1 MIEFIS
7 RLPQG
12 YQEVEY
18 IESSG
23 TQYIV
28 VDFIP
33 NQDTRLDM
41 LVEPRSVTAAASGV
55 GFIPYGSGVNYSSN
69 AFECYTND
77 GGKLEFNYDGQYKL
91 DLLTVSVGTKINISH
106 NKNNIVVTDTNGQT
120 IARHSFN
127 YMAFTCP
134 RNLALFAINRST
146 ALVGQTRIYSC
157 QIYNNT
163 TLALDLA
170 PCYRKSDN
178 VAGLYDLVNNVFYT
192 NVGSGVFAV
201 GADSNKHATATIIP
215 GGVLSFGAALRR
227 RLMLNVKS
235 GLSISGLPLG
245 ALIRAEDGGNGAANY
260 EIVGFD
266 IFSPGDCVLT
276 RKTKYTT
283 ASYGSITKYAD
294 SSIDK
299 RCNGTIYNAFSAD
312 LRAKIMDVVF
322 YLASDGQIT
331 RKVFV
336 PTATMVG
343 NGGNEGVAFPYF
355 NSDER
360 RAKGEEWWTST
371 IYTKDYMRVVR
382 NDGYITIGL
391 MRSSYTGVVP
401 TFVIPASTRYDP
413 VPNDDGSYNLVL

>member
-18 IESSG
+18 LENSG

-41 LVEPRSVTAAASGV
+41 LVEPRSVAAAASGV

-163 TLALDLA
+163 TLALALV

-201 GADSNKHATATIIP
+201 GANSNKHAIATIIP

-227 RLMLNVKS
+227 RMMMCSGPFSFEYTGTFTDVINGSNRIITLTSSGILTVKGSITAEVYMLAGGGGGMYTTSYIGGAS
-235 GLSISGLPLG
+235 GGGGGYQTVEVELAPGTYEIVIGAGGRTNANSSSYVATAPSGGDTTAFGYTSTGGGGGSIDYSTYKAGVGGTPN
-245 ALIRAEDGGNGAANY
+245 GGNGKTGTYNGNRN
-260 EIVGFD
+260 VTGG
-266 IFSPGDCVLT
+266 SP
-276 RKTKYTT
+276 
-283 ASYGSITKYAD
+283 
-294 SSIDK
+294 
-299 RCNGTIYNAFSAD
+299 
-312 LRAKIMDVVF
+312 
-322 YLASDGQIT
+322 
-331 RKVFV
+331 
-336 PTATMVG
+336 
-343 NGGNEGVAFPYF
+343 NGGGFTT
-355 NSDER
+355 
-360 RAKGEEWWTST
+360 GTS
-371 IYTKDYMRVVR
+371 VNNR
-382 NDGYITIGL
+382 NPTNVTNGGDGYVTITI
-391 MRSSYTGVVP
+391 P
-401 TFVIPASTRYDP
+401 I
-413 VPNDDGSYNLVL
+413 

>member
-41 LVEPRSVTAAASGV
+41 LVEPRSVVAAGSGV
-55 GFIPYGSGVNYSSN
+55 GFIPYGSAESYSSK
-69 AFECYTND
+69 AFECYT
-77 GGKLEFNYDGQYKL
+77 GTEGKLEFNYDGQYQT
-91 DLLTVSVGTKINISH
+91 DLLNVSVGTKINISH
-106 NKNNIVVTDTNGQT
+106 NKNNILVTNTNGQT

-192 NVGSGVFAV
+192 NAGSGVFAV

-215 GGVLSFGAALRR
+215 GGVISFGAALRR
-227 RLMLNVKS
+227 RMMVCS
-235 GLSISGLPLG
+235 GSFSFEYTGNYTDNRDKNGIGTVRFTSSGTLTVLSGTATVSAYILG
-245 ALIRAEDGGNGAANY
+245 AGGGGAIYIGSSYTSGASGGGGGYQTVEVDLAPSIY
-260 EIVGFD
+260 EIVIGL
-266 IFSPGDCVLT
+266 GGNAKKGT
-276 RKTKYTT
+276 GT
-283 ASYGSITKYAD
+283 A
-294 SSIDK
+294 
-299 RCNGTIYNAFSAD
+299 
-312 LRAKIMDVVF
+312 
-322 YLASDGQIT
+322 
-331 RKVFV
+331 
-336 PTATMVG
+336 G
-343 NGGNEGVAFPYF
+343 NGGDTVAF
-355 NSDER
+355 
-360 RAKGEEWWTST
+360 GITST
-371 IYTKDYMRVVR
+371 GGKGGYVAGSSGGRTAGVGGSPNGNAGSTGALYDSKTLSGGSPNGGSCAVSTV
-382 NDGYITIGL
+382 NSGGDGYVEITF
-391 MRSSYTGVVP
+391 S
-401 TFVIPASTRYDP
+401 
-413 VPNDDGSYNLVL
+413 

>member
-18 IESSG
+18 LENSG

-33 NQDTRLDM
+33 NQNTRLDM
-41 LVEPRSVTAAASGV
+41 LVEPRSVVAADSGV
-55 GFIPYGSGVNYSSN
+55 GFIPYGSGESYNSKT
-69 AFECYTND
+69 FECYT
-77 GGKLEFNYDGQYKL
+77 GTEGKLEFNYGGQYKT
-91 DLLTVSVGTKINISH
+91 DLLNVSVGTKINISH
-106 NKNNIVVTDTNGQT
+106 NKNNILVTNANGQT
-120 IARHSFN
+120 IASHSFN
-127 YMAFTCP
+127 YTAFTCP

-146 ALVGQTRIYSC
+146 AIAGQTRIYSC
-157 QIYNNT
+157 QIYNDT
-163 TLALDLA
+163 TLTFDLV

-192 NVGSGVFAV
+192 NAGSGVFTV
-201 GADSNKHATATIIP
+201 GANSNKHATATIIP
-215 GGVLSFGAALRR
+215 GGVISFGAALRR
-227 RLMLNVKS
+227 RMMLNVKS
-235 GLSISGLPLG
+235 GLPISGLPLG
-245 ALIRAEDGGNGAANY
+245 ALIRAEDGGKGAANY

-266 IFSPGDCVLT
+266 IFSTGDCVLT

-299 RCNGTIYNAFSAD
+299 RCNDTIYNAFSVG

-355 NSDER
+355 NSDKR
-360 RAKGEEWWTST
+360 RAKDNEWWTST
-371 IYTKDYMRVVR
+371 IYSQEYMRIVR
-382 NDGYITIGL
+382 YDGHITIGL
-391 MRSSYTGVVP
+391 KRSTYTDVVP
-401 TFVIPASTRYDP
+401 TFVIPALTRYDP
-413 VPNDDGSYNLVL
+413 APNDDGSYNLVL

>member
-18 IESSG
+18 LENSG

-33 NQDTRLDM
+33 NQNTRLDM
-41 LVEPRSVTAAASGV
+41 LVEPRSVVAADSGV
-55 GFIPYGSGVNYSSN
+55 GFIPYGSGESYNSKT
-69 AFECYTND
+69 FECYT
-77 GGKLEFNYDGQYKL
+77 GTEGKLEFNYGGQYKL

-106 NKNNIVVTDTNGQT
+106 NKNNILVTNANGQT

-127 YMAFTCP
+127 YKAFTCP
-134 RNLALFAINRST
+134 RNLALFAINRPT
-146 ALVGQTRIYSC
+146 AIAGQTRIYSC

-192 NVGSGVFAV
+192 NAGSGVFAV

-245 ALIRAEDGGNGAANY
+245 ALIRAEDGGNGTANY

-371 IYTKDYMRVVR
+371 IYSKDYMRVVR

-391 MRSSYTGVVP
+391 QRSTYTWVVP

-413 VPNDDGSYNLVL
+413 APNDDGSYNLVL